1 MKNMLIWRSD
11 PASSAPQIEPLS
23 EKYIMAVALR
33 LRQEGAHNRPVFR
46 IVAVEH
52 RKKRDGGFLEILGY
66 YDPQKEKN
74 GCNIDLAKVD
84 AWIAKGAQ
92 ASDTV
97 RSLVKKARAAA
108 K

>member
-1 MKNMLIWRSD
+1 
-11 PASSAPQIEPLS
+11 
-23 EKYIMAVALR
+23 MAVALR